1 MNYIASQLPSRYK
14 CAFCQTVLLDP
25 YLDIKIKMEG
35 NLCRRCAGH
44 RTGPFIYNNIVANK
58 VHKYIIVCP
67 DITCAKKMPLER
79 FENHYIRCQRQSQLS
94 KTLISRSLLDQYVK
108 EVEMRNYKLD
118 CQIKK
123 MDKEIK
129 EQKEEIRRLNEVI
142 GTQRRTKLIS
152 DDSGHG
158 EMASKYDDDPEYE
171 VMLPPAQQMQ
181 PSKAPSSCY
190 SSVFTDRPPPTLPP
204 RPIVIDPPL
213 LSRNVKQGRL
223 SSYYEEMRR
232 RAQYFIRQL
241 RREVPCGPIIR
252 RRVTTV

>member
-14 CAFCQTVLLDP
+14 CAFCRTVLLDP

-35 NLCRRCAGH
+35 NLCRWCAGH
-44 RTGPFIYNNIVANK
+44 RTGPFIYNNIVAKK

-94 KTLISRSLLDQYVK
+94 KTLTGRSLLDQYSK
-108 EVEMRNYKLD
+108 EVEMKNYSLD
-118 CQIKK
+118 RQIEK
-123 MDKEIK
+123 MNKEIIR
-129 EQKEEIRRLNEVI
+129 QKEEIERLNEVI
-142 GTQRRTKLIS
+142 CIQRRTKLIS

-158 EMASKYDDDPEYE
+158 EMTSQCDDDPEYE
-171 VMLPPAQQMQ
+171 TMLPLVQQMQ
-181 PSKAPSSCY
+181 PSEVSSSCY
-190 SSVFTDRPPPTLPP
+190 SSVFTDRSPPRLPP
-204 RPIVIDPPL
+204 RPIVVDPPL
-213 LSRNVKQGRL
+213 ISRNVKQGKL
-223 SSYYEEMRR
+223 SSYYDDMRR

-241 RREVPCGPIIR
+241 RREVPSGPIIK